1 MGQTQTQSIKAARYT
16 RGIEIE
22 CFLPEAAIQQYGIS
36 IGSYHH
42 GRPLPHPFVASV
54 ACCRSRAV
62 PVPRFPSPQ
71 NRIAG
76 PPSGPRSLS
85 PPRSHLTATS
95 VARRSIAV
103 RVGQMERLEPLLAFS
118 ILVPHAHMTTA
129 RAGLSSGQEGQ
140 V

>member
-62 PVPRFPSPQ
+62 PVPRSPSPKTGS
-71 NRIAG
+71 RA
-76 PPSGPRSLS
+76 PP
-85 PPRSHLTATS
+85 A
-95 VARRSIAV
+95 ARD
-103 RVGQMERLEPLLAFS
+103 PLA
-118 ILVPHAHMTTA
+118 PHAAISLLH
-129 RAGLSSGQEGQ
+129 R
-140 V
+140 